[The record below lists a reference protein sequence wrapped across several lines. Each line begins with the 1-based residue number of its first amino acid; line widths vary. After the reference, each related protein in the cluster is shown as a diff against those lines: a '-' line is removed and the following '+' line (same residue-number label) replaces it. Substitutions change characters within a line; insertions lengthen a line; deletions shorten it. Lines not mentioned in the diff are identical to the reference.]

1 MKRLTLLAALMA
13 LLAASAATAATPAK
27 YRTTLNGICR
37 AYTPKLKNAED
48 TMTSATKGNRPQQF
62 EVGLRTYLTLSLRQD
77 HQLEAVRV
85 PRRMQKQM
93 RPIITRLK
101 KIDPHV
107 QGALQGSRA
116 GNVNAT
122 RSQLKTLGK
131 LSEPL
136 NGQLDEA
143 GLLDCGSNQQ

>member
-1 MKRLTLLAALMA
+1 
-13 LLAASAATAATPAK
+13 
-27 YRTTLNGICR
+27 
-37 AYTPKLKNAED
+37 
-48 TMTSATKGNRPQQF
+48 MTSATKGNRPQQF

-116 GNVNAT
+116 GNVRAT

-136 NGQLDEA
+136 NGQLDAA

>member
-1 MKRLTLLAALMA
+1 MKRLTLLVALAA

-27 YRTTLNGICR
+27 YRTTMNGICR
-37 AYTPKLKNAED
+37 AYTPKLTNAET
-48 TMTSATKGNRPQQF
+48 TMANATKAHRPAKF
-62 EVGLRTYLTLSLRQD
+62 EVAFRSYLVLALQQN

-93 RPIITRLK
+93 RPIIKRLK

-107 QGALQGSRA
+107 RSALAHSRS
-116 GNVNAT
+116 GNLKVT
-122 RSQLKTLGK
+122 RLQLTAISK

-136 NGQLDEA
+136 NGQLDAA
-143 GLLDCGSNQQ
+143 GLRDCGSNQS